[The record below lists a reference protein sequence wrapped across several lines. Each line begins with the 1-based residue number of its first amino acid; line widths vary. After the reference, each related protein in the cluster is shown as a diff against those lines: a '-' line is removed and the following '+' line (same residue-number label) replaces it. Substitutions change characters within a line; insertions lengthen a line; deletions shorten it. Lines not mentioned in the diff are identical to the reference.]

1 MSLAD
6 RCFHHFDSGVRNR
19 GHQYFH
25 EGRVSVRS
33 RGASDLLAVV
43 EGESAYEVML
53 DWGYSREQL
62 AVCCTC
68 PYYADHDICKH
79 IWATILAADAK
90 RITPGGTKRLGILP
104 MEPDDYDT
112 DDDEW
117 LDDFDDDFDDDDLPG
132 LPHGNAGAPG
142 TPGRGRLTNKPTGRH
157 PQAGTRPPP
166 KPEWQ
171 KQLAWTTADAELESP
186 VRAIATPRPKTREI
200 WYVLVEGTGG
210 DAGKP
215 ILLLMQREAKSNGQ
229 FGKLKQLNLRP
240 YEVNRL
246 AGPEDAE
253 ILNLLLGYHD
263 LESQSAYY
271 VYSSSRVSQAALPK
285 TMQQFLLP
293 KLAATQR
300 LARSE
305 KGPYPQPEFHEI
317 RPLAWDDGPPWRFR
331 LDIQADDARQR
342 WTLSGQLYRPQ
353 SEAGMPIETL
363 PVQAP
368 RTIFKQGLV
377 LLDDRLAPL
386 EASGSAR
393 MIEALRKTPTV
404 EVPYT
409 DRWELL
415 RRLWQLPNGPE
426 MNVPD
431 NLRTAEVPLTPQGR
445 LMIDKPERYDPY
457 RLPGRVDFLYEGK
470 AVSAQDTARGIVDE
484 EQGRVVVRDRQR
496 ERELAASLAPLGI
509 RPMDGWLAEKY
520 SIWVPSQKM
529 PEAVE
534 TLVARGWI
542 VEAQGYHIRRA
553 GTWHM
558 NVTSGVDWFDLAG
571 TLNFDGM
578 EVRLPEILEALKH
591 GQNYVRLSDGSR
603 GILPQEWLKRFAS
616 MAELGEA
623 EGEAIRFRSS
633 QALLLDALLAAQEQ
647 VTVDAPFA
655 QLREKLRSFNGVGP
669 AGEPRGFTGELR
681 PYQKTGLGWLH
692 FLQDFRLG
700 GCLADD
706 MGLGKTVQVLAMLQE
721 RRSRPTNGKSR
732 RAPSLVVVPRSL
744 VFNWIEEAKR
754 FTPEL
759 RVLDYTGIQRGP
771 LTDNFHDCDL
781 VITTYGTMQRD
792 IVKLK
797 DLRFDYAILDES
809 QAIKNAHAQRSKA
822 CRLLRADHRLA
833 MTGTPVE
840 NHLGELWSLLEFLN
854 PGMLGT
860 ATVFQDISKKVSEDS
875 EGLSLLRRALG
886 PFILR
891 RTKQQVL
898 TELPQKTE
906 QTLHCDLEG
915 KQRKRYDELR
925 TYYRAVLAERIAKTG
940 MAKAKIHVLEALL
953 RLRQAAIHPGLID
966 KDALDESSAKLDVLM
981 EQLREII
988 DEGHKALVFSQFT
1001 SFLAIVRNRLDQ
1013 EKLVYEY
1020 LDGRTRQRQQH
1031 VERFQ
1036 NDPHCPLFLISLKA
1050 GGHGLNLTA
1059 ADYVFILDPW
1069 WNPAVE
1075 AQAIDRAHRIGQ
1087 ERHVF
1092 AYRLIA
1098 RDTVEEKIVELQR
1111 TKRDLAEAIISADG
1125 NVLGRLTSED
1135 LELLLS

>member
-1 MSLAD
+1 MSLTD
-6 RCFHHFDSGVRNR
+6 RCFHEFDSGVRNR
-19 GHQYFH
+19 GEQYFR
-25 EGRVSVRS
+25 EDRVAVRARGPSDFRASVHGNS
-33 RGASDLLAVV
+33 T
-43 EGESAYEVML
+43 YEVVL
-53 DWGYSREQL
+53 DWGFSREQL

-68 PYYADHDICKH
+68 PYYDEHAICKH
-79 IWATILAADAK
+79 IWATILAADRA
-90 RITPGGTKRLGILP
+90 RIGPRGKGRLGVLP
-104 MEPDDYDT
+104 MDPEDYDPDEDGSWIDDYEDPAPIGKYGKLGYT
-112 DDDEW
+112 
-117 LDDFDDDFDDDDLPG
+117 PSK
-132 LPHGNAGAPG
+132 AGAG
-142 TPGRGRLTNKPTGRH
+142 KV
-157 PQAGTRPPP
+157 PP
-166 KPEWQ
+166 KPQWQ
-171 KQLAWTTADAELESP
+171 QQLTWVATNADPENAKP
-186 VRAIATPRPKTREI
+186 AIAPLPTAREV
-200 WYVLVEGTGG
+200 WYVLHEAPSDDVS
-210 DAGKP
+210 KP
-215 ILLLMQREAKSNGQ
+215 ALLLLQRETKANGQ

-240 YEVNRL
+240 NEVSRHVG
-246 AGPEDAE
+246 AEDAE

-263 LESQSAYY
+263 VDSHPYY
-271 VYSSSRVSQAALPK
+271 YGYSSSRVSQAALPK
-285 TMQQFLLP
+285 NMQQFLLP

-300 LARSE
+300 LAWVD
-305 KGPYPQPEFHEI
+305 KGVHQPVFAEL
-317 RPLAWDDGPPWRFR
+317 RPLVWDDGPPWRFR
-331 LDIQADDARQR
+331 FDIQSDDLRQH
-342 WTLSGQLYRPQ
+342 WILSGQLYRQP
-353 SEAGMPIETL
+353 SNETL
-363 PVQAP
+363 PVQVP
-368 RTIFKQGLV
+368 LMIFRQGIV
-377 LLDDRLAPL
+377 LWENRVALL

-393 MIEALRKTPTV
+393 MIEAFRKTPQV
-404 EVPYT
+404 EVPYK

-415 RRLWQLPNGPE
+415 RRLWQLPSGSE

-431 NLRTAEVPLTPQGR
+431 NLRAEEVQLPPQGH
-445 LMIDKPERYDPY
+445 LVIDKPERYDPY
-457 RLPGRVDFLYEGK
+457 RLPGRVEFLYDGK
-470 AVSAQDTARGIVDE
+470 SVSAQETVRGIIDE
-484 EQGRVVVRDRQR
+484 EKGRILVRDQQR
-496 ERELAASLAPLGI
+496 ERALAASLAPLGI
-509 RPMDGWLAEKY
+509 RPTEGWQAEKY
-520 SIWVPSQKM
+520 TLWIPSQKL

-534 TLVARGWI
+534 SLVAEGWI
-542 VEAQGYHIRRA
+542 VDAQGYHVRRA
-553 GTWHM
+553 GEWRM

-571 TLNFDGM
+571 TLDFDGM
-578 EVRLPEILEALKH
+578 EVHLPAILEALRL
-591 GQNYVRLSDGSR
+591 GQNYVRLKDGSR
-603 GILPQEWLKRFAS
+603 GMLPQQWLSRFAT
-616 MAELGEA
+616 MAELGDA
-623 EGEAIRFRSS
+623 EGDAIRFRSS
-633 QALLLDALLAAQEQ
+633 QAMLLDALLMAQEQ

-655 QLREKLRSFNGVGP
+655 KLREKLRSFNGIGP
-669 AGEPRGFTGELR
+669 VDEPRGFIGELR
-681 PYQKTGLGWLH
+681 SYQKTGLGWLR

-706 MGLGKTVQVLAMLQE
+706 MGLGKTIQVLAMLQE
-721 RRSRPTNGKSR
+721 RRARPADASGR
-732 RAPSLVVVPRSL
+732 RAPSLAVVPRSL

-754 FTPEL
+754 FTPDL
-759 RVLDYTGIQRGP
+759 KVLDYTGLQRGS
-771 LTDNFHDCDL
+771 LADNFDQYDL

-797 DLRFDYAILDES
+797 DLRFDCAILDES
-809 QAIKNAHAQRSKA
+809 QAIKNAHSQRAKA
-822 CRLLRADHRLA
+822 CRLLKADHRLA

-860 ATVFQDISKKVSEDS
+860 ASVFQDISKKVSEDS

-966 KDALDESSAKLDVLM
+966 KTAVDESSAKLDVLM

-1001 SFLAIVRNRLDQ
+1001 SFLAIVRDRLDR
-1013 EKLVYEY
+1013 EKMVYEY
-1020 LDGRTRQRQQH
+1020 LDGRTRHRQQH

-1036 NDPHCPLFLISLKA
+1036 NDVNCPLFLISLKA

-1111 TKRDLAEAIISADG
+1111 TKRDLADAVISADG

>member
-6 RCFHHFDSGVRNR
+6 RCIHEFEGGIRRR
-19 GHQYFH
+19 GEQYFR
-25 EGRVSVRS
+25 EGRVSPGEREPGEFRAFVR
-33 RGASDLLAVV
+33 
-43 EGESAYEVML
+43 GESEYEVVL
-53 DWGYSREQL
+53 DWEFSREQL
-62 AVCCTC
+62 AICCTC
-68 PYYADHDICKH
+68 PYYDEHATCKH
-79 IWATILAADAK
+79 IWAAILAADAANIGPRGK
-90 RITPGGTKRLGILP
+90 NRLGVLP
-104 MEPDDYDT
+104 MEPEDYQDEGDDDDSWLDVYDEE
-112 DDDEW
+112 DDDE
-117 LDDFDDDFDDDDLPG
+117 DDLPAVPRG
-132 LPHGNAGAPG
+132 KADNRRSAGNPS
-142 TPGRGRLTNKPTGRH
+142 GRQT
-157 PQAGTRPPP
+157 PPP
-166 KPEWQ
+166 KPKWQ
-171 KQLAWTTADAELESP
+171 QQLTWTAADVEPEN
-186 VRAIATPRPKTREI
+186 VVREI
-200 WYVLVEGTGG
+200 VRPLAKIREVWYVLHEATSGDGG
-210 DAGKP
+210 K
-215 ILLLMQREAKSNGQ
+215 LVLFFFQRETKANGQ
-229 FGKLKQLNLRP
+229 FGKLKQLGVRP
-240 YEVNRL
+240 YEVNRSVS
-246 AGPEDAE
+246 AEDAE
-253 ILNLLLGYHD
+253 ILNLLIGYHD
-263 LESQSAYY
+263 VQSHEYY
-271 VYSSSRVSQAALPK
+271 YGYSSTRATEAVLPK
-285 TMQQFLLP
+285 SMQQFLLP
-293 KLAATQR
+293 KLAATHR
-300 LARSE
+300 LARVDKSAF
-305 KGPYPQPEFHEI
+305 YQPEFEDL

-331 LDIQADDARQR
+331 LDIQSDDIRQC
-342 WTLSGQLYRPQ
+342 WTLSGQLYRL
-353 SEAGMPIETL
+353 SSDEIM
-363 PVQAP
+363 PVQSV

-377 LLDDRLAPL
+377 LLEDRIGPL
-386 EASGSAR
+386 EAGDSMR
-393 MIEALRKTPTV
+393 MIEALRKTPIV
-404 EVPYT
+404 EVPYS
-409 DRWELL
+409 DRWDLL
-415 RRLWQLPNGPE
+415 RRLWQLPNAPE
-426 MNVPD
+426 MNVPE
-431 NLRTAEVPLTPQGR
+431 NLRIEEVQLAPQGR

-457 RLPGRVDFLYEGK
+457 RLPGRVDFLYDGK
-470 AVSAQDTARGIVDE
+470 SISAQETARGIVDDE
-484 EQGRVVVRDRQR
+484 KGRILVRDRQR
-496 ERELAASLAPLGI
+496 ERELAASLAPKGV
-509 RPMDGWLAEKY
+509 RPMEGWQAEKY
-520 SIWVPSQKM
+520 SIWLPSQKLS
-529 PEAVE
+529 EAVE
-534 TLVARGWI
+534 SLVGEGWI
-542 VEAQGYHIRRA
+542 VEAQGCFVRRV

-571 TLNFDGM
+571 TLDFDGM
-578 EVRLPEILEALKH
+578 QVHLPEILEALRH
-591 GQNYVRLSDGSR
+591 GQNYVRLQDSSR
-603 GILPQEWLKRFAS
+603 GLLPQEWLARFAT

-623 EGEAIRFRSS
+623 EGESIRFRSS

-647 VTVDAPFA
+647 VVVDAPFA
-655 QLREKLRSFNGVGP
+655 RLRENLRSLNGVGP
-669 AGEPRGFTGELR
+669 LGEPQGFTGELR
-681 PYQKTGLGWLH
+681 PYQKTGLGWLR

-706 MGLGKTVQVLAMLQE
+706 MGLGKTVQVLAMLQQ
-721 RRSRPTNGKSR
+721 RRSRPADADGG
-732 RAPSLVVVPRSL
+732 RAPSLAIVPRSL

-759 RVLDYTGIQRGP
+759 RVLDYTGLQRGA
-771 LTDNFHDCDL
+771 LADSFDQYDL

-809 QAIKNAHAQRSKA
+809 QAIKNAQSQRAKA
-822 CRLLRADHRLA
+822 SRLLKADHRLA

-854 PGMLGT
+854 PRMLGT
-860 ATVFQDISKKVSEDS
+860 ASVFQDISKKVSEDS

-925 TYYRAVLAERIAKTG
+925 TYYRAVLTERIAKTG

-953 RLRQAAIHPGLID
+953 RLRQVAIHPGLID
-966 KDALDESSAKLDVLM
+966 KDAVGEPSAKLDVLM

-988 DEGHKALVFSQFT
+988 DGGHKALVFSQFT
-1001 SFLAIVRNRLDQ
+1001 SFLAIVRERLDE
-1013 EKLVYEY
+1013 EKLIYEY

-1036 NDPHCPLFLISLKA
+1036 NDAKCPLFLISLKA

-1098 RDTVEEKIVELQR
+1098 RDTVEEKIVELQK

-1125 NVLGRLTSED
+1125 NVLSRLTSDD

>member
-1 MSLAD
+1 
-6 RCFHHFDSGVRNR
+6 
-19 GHQYFH
+19 
-25 EGRVSVRS
+25 
-33 RGASDLLAVV
+33 
-43 EGESAYEVML
+43 
-53 DWGYSREQL
+53 
-62 AVCCTC
+62 
-68 PYYADHDICKH
+68 
-79 IWATILAADAK
+79 
-90 RITPGGTKRLGILP
+90 
-104 MEPDDYDT
+104 
-112 DDDEW
+112 
-117 LDDFDDDFDDDDLPG
+117 
-132 LPHGNAGAPG
+132 
-142 TPGRGRLTNKPTGRH
+142 
-157 PQAGTRPPP
+157 
-166 KPEWQ
+166 
-171 KQLAWTTADAELESP
+171 
-186 VRAIATPRPKTREI
+186 
-200 WYVLVEGTGG
+200 
-210 DAGKP
+210 
-215 ILLLMQREAKSNGQ
+215 
-229 FGKLKQLNLRP
+229 
-240 YEVNRL
+240 
-246 AGPEDAE
+246 
-253 ILNLLLGYHD
+253 
-263 LESQSAYY
+263 
-271 VYSSSRVSQAALPK
+271 
-285 TMQQFLLP
+285 
-293 KLAATQR
+293 
-300 LARSE
+300 
-305 KGPYPQPEFHEI
+305 
-317 RPLAWDDGPPWRFR
+317 
-331 LDIQADDARQR
+331 
-342 WTLSGQLYRPQ
+342 
-353 SEAGMPIETL
+353 
-363 PVQAP
+363 
-368 RTIFKQGLV
+368 
-377 LLDDRLAPL
+377 
-386 EASGSAR
+386 
-393 MIEALRKTPTV
+393 
-404 EVPYT
+404 
-409 DRWELL
+409 
-415 RRLWQLPNGPE
+415 
-426 MNVPD
+426 
-431 NLRTAEVPLTPQGR
+431 
-445 LMIDKPERYDPY
+445 MIDKPERYDPY
-457 RLPGRVDFLYEGK
+457 RLPGRVDFLYDGK
-470 AVSAQDTARGIVDE
+470 SVSAQETVRGIVDE
-484 EQGRVVVRDRQR
+484 EKGRVLVRDRQR
-496 ERELAASLAPLGI
+496 ERELAASLAPRGI
-509 RPMDGWLAEKY
+509 RPMEGWQAEKY
-520 SIWVPSQKM
+520 SIWIPSQKL

-534 TLVARGWI
+534 SLVAEGWI
-542 VEAQGYHIRRA
+542 VEAQGYYVRRA
-553 GTWHM
+553 GAWRM

-571 TLNFDGM
+571 TLDFDGM
-578 EVRLPEILEALKH
+578 EVHLPEILEALRH
-591 GQNYVRLSDGSR
+591 GQNYVRLKDGSR
-603 GILPQEWLKRFAS
+603 GLLPQDWLKRFAS

-655 QLREKLRSFNGVGP
+655 RLREKLRSFNGVGP
-669 AGEPRGFTGELR
+669 VDEPAGFSGELR

-721 RRSRPTNGKSR
+721 RRARPADGKGR
-732 RAPSLVVVPRSL
+732 RAPSLAVVPKSL

-759 RVLDYTGIQRGP
+759 RVLDYTGLQRGP
-771 LTDNFHDCDL
+771 LADDFDRYDL

-809 QAIKNAHAQRSKA
+809 QAIKNAHSQRAKA
-822 CRLLRADHRLA
+822 CRLLKADHRLA

-860 ATVFQDISKKVSEDS
+860 ASVFQDISKKVSEDD

-925 TYYRAVLAERIAKTG
+925 TYYRAVLTERIAKTG

-966 KDALDESSAKLDVLM
+966 KDAADESSAKLDVLM

-1036 NDPHCPLFLISLKA
+1036 NDPDCPLFLISLKA
-1050 GGHGLNLTA
+1050 GGQGLNLTA

-1098 RDTVEEKIVELQR
+1098 RDTVEEKIVELQ
-1111 TKRDLAEAIISADG
+1111 KNEARPG
-1125 NVLGRLTSED
+1125 RRHHLGRRQRPEPADERRSGIAV
-1135 LELLLS
+1135 ELKHEWEWF